1 MLYQIWRYLH
11 LIHADIADPYQ
22 CPVDTITVI
31 VEQTNTPGMT
41 DSQAKR
47 KFLAVTML
55 PELFERAKVEAAN
68 RDIPVTAFVRA
79 CVVKELCRTESIPN
93 E

>member
-1 MLYQIWRYLH
+1 M
-11 LIHADIADPYQ
+11 
-22 CPVDTITVI
+22 
-31 VEQTNTPGMT
+31 EQTNTPGMT

-55 PELFERAKVEAAN
+55 PELFERAKVEAAK
-68 RDIPVTAFVRA
+68 RDVPVTAFVRG
-79 CVVKELCRTESIPN
+79 CVIKELCRIEAIPN